1 MENDGEKCWHLLR
14 SDHARSLPNVTAP
27 PYPFLLKRFPL
38 LASAS
43 HVAAEG
49 PFSAMT
55 RCSGKTRA
63 GNRCSITSAS
73 TMKDDRGRLVAQPL
87 RCGGEFCAL
96 HAKPFCV
103 RPAQLDESR
112 AVLLVFLDLE
122 TTGVDVAC
130 DRIVELA
137 ATHAPA
143 DHRAAGS
150 NYSTVVRVDPAILR
164 ERGGEAAV
172 VHGISNEEIALG
184 PCFLEAWARFL
195 EWIESLL
202 NSTVLEIAQDTD
214 DDEPRSPRLPEEPPI
229 LLLAAHNGVRALVR
243 DGERQT
249 TSSADAHRMLIDR
262 VSIERCASTFRFYF
276 AKCFATGSHARAWSN
291 GCL

>member
-1 MENDGEKCWHLLR
+1 MNRTRIENVGSRAGGRLSSRGCVSRSTATIRGHTTLAPPLWRCTCDRMENDGEKCWHLLR

-103 RPAQLDESR
+103 RPAQVDESR
-112 AVLLVFLDLE
+112 AVFLVSSTWRRQASTSLVTGSSNWPPRTPQP
-122 TTGVDVAC
+122 TTG
-130 DRIVELA
+130 R
-137 ATHAPA
+137 
-143 DHRAAGS
+143 RAAVIPRWS
-150 NYSTVVRVDPAILR
+150 
-164 ERGGEAAV
+164 
-172 VHGISNEEIALG
+172 ALT
-184 PCFLEAWARFL
+184 R
-195 EWIESLL
+195 
-202 NSTVLEIAQDTD
+202 
-214 DDEPRSPRLPEEPPI
+214 R
-229 LLLAAHNGVRALVR
+229 
-243 DGERQT
+243 
-249 TSSADAHRMLIDR
+249 
-262 VSIERCASTFRFYF
+262 Y
-276 AKCFATGSHARAWSN
+276 
-291 GCL
+291 